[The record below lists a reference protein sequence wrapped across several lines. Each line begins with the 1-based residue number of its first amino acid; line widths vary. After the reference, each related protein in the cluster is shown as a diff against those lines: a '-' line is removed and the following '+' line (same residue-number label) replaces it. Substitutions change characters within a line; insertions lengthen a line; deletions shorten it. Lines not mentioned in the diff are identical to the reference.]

1 MDRVKNIDEYLSDVR
16 HDLRGQLAVIR
27 EYTSLVIDGLGN
39 KDCDKCCDML
49 RPAWKATGKI
59 NKLIDE
65 FLTTPAVTSVFTNSG
80 VSGVETIK
88 TEFIATVSHELRTPL
103 TTMKEFAAILLDEI
117 PGKINKEQKE
127 YLSIVKSN
135 IDRLARIIENLL
147 DISQIEAEKM
157 RLTRTWVNIVDLAED
172 ALNVLKSRADTKHLE
187 LHTSFPAGIPEVYVD
202 AGKITQVFTSL
213 MENAVKFT
221 PENGKITF
229 AIMDKGKAL
238 ECSVA
243 DTGTGIAPENMGK
256 VFDRFQQFDRTPGP
270 GAQGTGLGLAITKEL
285 LKMHGGKIWVE
296 SEPGKE
302 GSKFTLTIPKVLGRG
317 KRGTPGR
324 KVMVRKRI
332 LIVDDE
338 PELVKAMQI
347 RLKVAG
353 YELITAGDGQ
363 EGLEKAKKERPDLV
377 LLDLL
382 MPKMDGFQTLE
393 RLKQDRETKSIPVIM
408 LTAKSQMADAHKT
421 ADLGAEDYIV
431 KPFDYIAVLGKIK
444 KALQRA

>member
-1 MDRVKNIDEYLSDVR
+1 MDKVKNIDEYLSDVR

-59 NKLIDE
+59 NKLIE
-65 FLTTPAVTSVFTNSG
+65 ELLTTPAVTSVFTNSG

-103 TTMKEFAAILLDEI
+103 TTMKEFVAILLDEI

-147 DISQIEAEKM
+147 DISQIEAQKM
-157 RLTRTWVNIVDLAED
+157 RLTMTWVNIVDLAEN
-172 ALNVLKSRADTKHLE
+172 ALNILKSKADAKHIE
-187 LHTSFPAGIPEVYVD
+187 LRTSFPAVIPEVYVD
-202 AGKITQVFTSL
+202 AEKIIQVFTNL

-229 AIMDKGKAL
+229 AIVDKGKAV

-243 DTGTGIAPENMGK
+243 DTGTGIAPENIGR
-256 VFDRFQQFDRTPGP
+256 VFDRFQQFNRTPGP
-270 GAQGTGLGLAITKEL
+270 GAQGTGLGLAITKEFI
-285 LKMHGGKIWVE
+285 KMHGGRIWVE
-296 SEPGKE
+296 SGPGKE
-302 GSKFTLTIPKVLGRG
+302 GSKFTLTIPKGETL
-317 KRGTPGR
+317 GR
-324 KVMVRKRI
+324 KVMVKKRI

-353 YELITAGDGQ
+353 YEVITAGDGP
-363 EGLEKAKKERPDLV
+363 EGLEKAKKERPDIV

-408 LTAKSQMADAHKT
+408 LTAKSQMTDVHKT

-431 KPFDYIAVLGKIK
+431 KPFDYMAMLGKIK
-444 KALQRA
+444 KALQRS